1 MFRLTFD
8 ECFSDSKLALKKY
21 PQDGTVGAHCGIV
34 LPLSGYR
41 SSILEVPSFAGP
53 IQVQIEENITQIA
66 CFHHFDPNTDFF
78 Y

>member
-53 IQVQIEENITQIA
+53 IQVQIEENITQFA
-66 CFHHFDPNTDFF
+66 L